1 MRFETIAI
9 REGQEPDSAT
19 GAVIMPIYATA
30 TFRIEGLDHKGKYE
44 YSRVANPTRAAAEQC
59 LAVLEGAKYGFLF
72 ASGMAAE
79 NAVIGLLKPG
89 DHVVCIRDVYGGTMG
104 MMNKIAKPRQI
115 TCTYVDCNNLEAV
128 EAAFQPNTRILWLE
142 SPSNPLTYLVD
153 LKALSA
159 LAKSKGAMIIV
170 DNTFATPYFQN
181 PLAMGADIVVHS
193 ATKYLGGH
201 SDITAGALLLN
212 NEDLMDPIWDQQA
225 VGGGILSPFESW
237 LLLRGLK
244 TLALRMK
251 AHQENAM
258 AVARFLSEHP
268 KVERVLYPGLPNHPH
283 HELAKKQMSG
293 FSGMACMFVRGGREG
308 AKRFCESTK
317 VFMLANSL
325 GGVESLIGYPPTMSH
340 SAMSPAEQIACGV
353 VDSIIRLS
361 IGIEHP
367 DDLIE
372 DLDQALS
379 KV

>member
-9 REGQEPDSAT
+9 TEGQEPDPAT
-19 GAVIMPIYATA
+19 GAVIVPIYATA
-30 TFRIEGLDHKGKYE
+30 TFQLESFDHKGKYE

-59 LAVLEGAKYGFLF
+59 LAALEGAKYGFLF

-79 NAVIGLLKPG
+79 NAVLGLLKSG
-89 DHVVCIRDVYGGTMG
+89 EHIVCIRDVYGGTMG

-115 TCTYVDCNNLEAV
+115 GVTYADCSDLEAV
-128 EAAFQPNTRILWLE
+128 ETAFQPNTRILWLE

-153 LKALSA
+153 LKELSA
-159 LAKSKGAMIIV
+159 LAKSKGAMVVV

-201 SDITAGALLLN
+201 SDITAGAVLVN
-212 NEDLMDPIWDQQA
+212 NDDLMDLIWDQQA

-258 AVARFLSEHP
+258 AVARFLSEHL
-268 KVERVLYPGLPNHPH
+268 KVERTLYPGLPDHPH
-283 HELAKKQMSG
+283 HELAKRQMSG
-293 FSGMACMFVRGGREG
+293 FGGMVCVFVKGGKEA

-317 VFMLANSL
+317 VFRLANSL

-340 SAMSPAEQIACGV
+340 SAMSAEEQRACGV
-353 VDSIIRLS
+353 VENIIRLS
-361 IGIEHP
+361 VGIEHP